1 MWELAYYLALGYL
14 IGSVSPGYF
23 FGRTIKKIDIRNF
36 GNKNTGATNTYR
48 TIGLIYVVITGIIDL
63 TKSPFAYFIAVYGVA
78 GITAQ
83 NPDIG
88 ILVGLATVLGH
99 IFPFYLGF
107 RGGRG
112 VASLYG
118 LNALNLAILQ
128 NFTPYSLLFF
138 IGTVFYSIAVS
149 QRPETRQ
156 ALGQAPIREFLQ
168 LGGLI
173 FPLGYIFAQRNTIL
187 WIVGTFFIALLV
199 FDIFRL
205 TLPGLN
211 TKYLNLGGLAKR
223 KELKRLS
230 GYTLFFLANFI
241 LITFFA
247 KEIAVLAMSVAIVGD
262 VFAPFG
268 NVFSSKI
275 IWREK
280 SWGGLGLIFLMTFI
294 VGSFL
299 KSLSPLNFATS
310 LVLIAAILSAVIDL
324 FSSILDDNILVPI
337 GVSLILVLIF

>member
-1 MWELAYYLALGYL
+1 METIIVFLLCGY
-14 IGSVSPGYF
+14 IVGSISPGYF
-23 FGRTIKKIDIRNF
+23 FGKLIKKIDIRNY
-36 GNKNTGATNTYR
+36 GKVNTGATNTYH
-48 TIGLIYVVITGIIDL
+48 VVGPVYGIVTGIID
-63 TKSPFAYFIAVYGVA
+63 FIKAPLVFFFS
-78 GITAQ
+78 
-83 NPDIG
+83 DSFFCIG
-88 ILVGLATVLGH
+88 IGTDLAILIGLAAVFGH